1 MFNLNE
7 KIFQY
12 KLRKLAEQQVMKS
25 HHSEYSIHSKEID
38 ENTIMYLNTSI
49 KSRNE
54 LSYEDVCYH
63 SLRRMLEEMLHDLVK
78 YHLVDV
84 VSKKNVNTGVITYEC
99 TLKIV
104 TEDNKYVTF
113 INDINEAQKE
123 MQTHHSVEND
133 SLTGEETKD

>member
-1 MFNLNE
+1 MFSLSE
-7 KIFQY
+7 KWFHY
-12 KLRKLAEQQVMKS
+12 KLKKLAEKQVIRS
-25 HHSEYSIHSKEID
+25 HNSEYSIHSKEID
-38 ENTIMYLNTSI
+38 EHTIMFLNTYI
-49 KSRNE
+49 KSKNE

-84 VSKKNVNTGVITYEC
+84 VSSKNVSTGVITYDC

-113 INDINEAQKE
+113 INDIKRSQEELQHPKE
-123 MQTHHSVEND
+123 TI
-133 SLTGEETKD
+133 GEESKEENI

>member
-1 MFNLNE
+1 MKFFSLND
-7 KIFQY
+7 KIFHY
-12 KLRKLAEQQVMKS
+12 KLKKLAEQQVMKS
-25 HHSEYSIHSKEID
+25 HNSEYSIRSKEID
-38 ENTIMYLNTSI
+38 EHTIMYLNTSI
-49 KSRNE
+49 KSKDE

-84 VSKKNVNTGVITYEC
+84 VSKKNVDTGVITYEC

-113 INDINEAQKE
+113 INDIQQSRKE
-123 MQTHHSVEND
+123 VQVPKAESKEI
-133 SLTGEETKD
+133 

>member
-1 MFNLNE
+1 MKWLSLND

-12 KLRKLAEQQVMKS
+12 KLKKLAEQQVMKS
-25 HHSEYSIHSKEID
+25 HHSEYSIRSKEID
-38 ENTIMYLNTSI
+38 EHTIMYLNTSI
-49 KSRNE
+49 KSKDE

-84 VSKKNVNTGVITYEC
+84 ISKKNVDTGVITYEC

-113 INDINEAQKE
+113 INDIQESRKE
-123 MQTHHSVEND
+123 VQVPK
-133 SLTGEETKD
+133 EESTEI

>member
-1 MFNLNE
+1 MKLFSLND

-12 KLRKLAEQQVMKS
+12 RLKKLAEQQVMKS
-25 HHSEYSIHSKEID
+25 HHSEYSIRSKEID
-38 ENTIMYLNTSI
+38 EHTIMYLNTSI
-49 KSRNE
+49 KSKNE

-84 VSKKNVNTGVITYEC
+84 VSKKNVDTGVITYEC

-113 INDINEAQKE
+113 INDIQESRKE
-123 MQTHHSVEND
+123 VQVSKQE
-133 SLTGEETKD
+133 SEEI

>member
-1 MFNLNE
+1 MKLFSLND
-7 KIFQY
+7 KIFHY
-12 KLRKLAEQQVMKS
+12 KLKKLAEQQVIKS
-25 HHSEYSIHSKEID
+25 HHSEYSIRSKEID
-38 ENTIMYLNTSI
+38 EHTIMYLNTSI
-49 KSRNE
+49 KSKNE

-84 VSKKNVNTGVITYEC
+84 VSKKNVDTGVITYEC

-113 INDINEAQKE
+113 INDIQESRKE
-123 MQTHHSVEND
+123 VQVPKQES
-133 SLTGEETKD
+133 EEI

>member
-1 MFNLNE
+1 MKLFSLND
-7 KIFQY
+7 KFFQY
-12 KLRKLAEQQVMKS
+12 RLKKLAEQQVMKS
-25 HHSEYSIHSKEID
+25 HHSEYSIRSKEID
-38 ENTIMYLNTSI
+38 EHTIMYLNTSI
-49 KSRNE
+49 KSKNE

-84 VSKKNVNTGVITYEC
+84 VSKKNVDTGVITYEC

-113 INDINEAQKE
+113 INDIQESRKE
-123 MQTHHSVEND
+123 VQVPKQES
-133 SLTGEETKD
+133 EEI

>member
-1 MFNLNE
+1 MKWFSLND

-12 KLRKLAEQQVMKS
+12 RLKKLAEQQVMKS
-25 HHSEYSIHSKEID
+25 HHSEYSIRSKEID
-38 ENTIMYLNTSI
+38 EHTIMYLNTSI
-49 KSRNE
+49 KSKDE

-84 VSKKNVNTGVITYEC
+84 VSRKNVDTGVITYEC

-113 INDINEAQKE
+113 INDIQESRKE
-123 MQTHHSVEND
+123 VQVPK
-133 SLTGEETKD
+133 EESTEI

>member
-7 KIFQY
+7 KIFQH

-25 HHSEYSIHSKEID
+25 HNSEYSIHSKEID

>member
-1 MFNLNE
+1 MKLFSLDD
-7 KIFQY
+7 KIFHY
-12 KLRKLAEQQVMKS
+12 KLKKLAEQQVMKS
-25 HHSEYSIHSKEID
+25 HHSEYSIRSKEID
-38 ENTIMYLNTSI
+38 EHTIMYLNTSI
-49 KSRNE
+49 KSKDE

-84 VSKKNVNTGVITYEC
+84 ISKKNVDTGVITYEC

-113 INDINEAQKE
+113 INDIQESRKE
-123 MQTHHSVEND
+123 VQVPK
-133 SLTGEETKD
+133 EESTEI

>member
-1 MFNLNE
+1 MKLFSLND
-7 KIFQY
+7 KIFHY
-12 KLRKLAEQQVMKS
+12 KLKKLAEQQVIKS
-25 HHSEYSIHSKEID
+25 HHSEYSIRSKEID
-38 ENTIMYLNTSI
+38 EHTIMYLNTSI
-49 KSRNE
+49 KSKNE

-84 VSKKNVNTGVITYEC
+84 VSKKNVDTGVITYEC

-113 INDINEAQKE
+113 INDIQESRKE
-123 MQTHHSVEND
+123 VQVP
-133 SLTGEETKD
+133 KQ

>member
-1 MFNLNE
+1 MKLFSLND
-7 KIFQY
+7 KIFHY
-12 KLRKLAEQQVMKS
+12 KLKKLAEQQVMKS
-25 HHSEYSIHSKEID
+25 HHSEYSIRSKEID
-38 ENTIMYLNTSI
+38 EHTIMYLNTSI
-49 KSRNE
+49 RSKDE

-84 VSKKNVNTGVITYEC
+84 ISKKNVDTGVITYEC

-113 INDINEAQKE
+113 INDIQASQKE
-123 MQTHHSVEND
+123 VQVPKAESKEI
-133 SLTGEETKD
+133 

>member
-1 MFNLNE
+1 MKLFSLND
-7 KIFQY
+7 KIFHY
-12 KLRKLAEQQVMKS
+12 KLKKLAEQQVMKS
-25 HHSEYSIHSKEID
+25 HHSEYSIRSKEID
-38 ENTIMYLNTSI
+38 EHTIMYLNTSI
-49 KSRNE
+49 KSKNE

-84 VSKKNVNTGVITYEC
+84 VSKKNVDTGVITYEC

-113 INDINEAQKE
+113 INDIQESRKE
-123 MQTHHSVEND
+123 VQVPKQES
-133 SLTGEETKD
+133 EEI

>member
-1 MFNLNE
+1 MKLFSLND
-7 KIFQY
+7 KIFHY
-12 KLRKLAEQQVMKS
+12 KLKKLAEQQVIKS
-25 HHSEYSIHSKEID
+25 HHSEYSIRSKEID
-38 ENTIMYLNTSI
+38 EHTIMYLNTSI
-49 KSRNE
+49 KSKNE

-84 VSKKNVNTGVITYEC
+84 VSKKNVDTGVITYEC

-113 INDINEAQKE
+113 INDIQESRKE
-123 MQTHHSVEND
+123 VQVPK
-133 SLTGEETKD
+133 EESKEI